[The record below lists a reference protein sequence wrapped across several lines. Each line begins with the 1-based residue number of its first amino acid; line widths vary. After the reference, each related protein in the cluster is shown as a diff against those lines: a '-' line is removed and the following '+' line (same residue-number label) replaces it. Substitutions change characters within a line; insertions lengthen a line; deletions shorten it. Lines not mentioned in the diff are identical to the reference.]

1 MSIDGGTEKAHT
13 RAEDSYES
21 VLRVLS
27 KQLDDED
34 EKQDFEERIPSLSKK
49 LVDFSKYFTSVIQVA
64 FSPSLSRKERIQQ
77 IAELKCCDGKG
88 MSASQASNIIS
99 RLYATDA
106 RPVFNMN
113 TRPKVIG
120 GAIGVTREVTR
131 EVTGEVKGGQQTQK
145 SSSPLNLLNYIP
157 PTQQNIASGVASG
170 VAVTAPERPRGDDR
184 NADGDDDRRGS
195 SGDLTK
201 WLPRFIEK
209 SLIDDRFRGVNT
221 KYDIAGDRGAS
232 AAAKFGRIFKYFL
245 LKLPMTYGLKLMYPL
260 AGSPIEGVQIED
272 FVKKMDFTYYILF
285 VLANVPFFGFFA
297 NIYTILTAIDDGRIY
312 LACITLIGTI
322 LSLFTLHYF
331 DMGLFFKIFYWMDV
345 NYEVD
350 GYKPPVLNPES
361 NVVRISGGRQS
372 RRPKGTR
379 KRDSKRK
386 RRVIRR
392 MR

>member
-27 KQLDDED
+27 KQLEDED
-34 EKQDFEERIPSLSKK
+34 EKQDFEDRIPSLSKK

-99 RLYATDA
+99 RLYASDA

-120 GAIGVTREVTR
+120 GAIGVTREVT
-131 EVTGEVKGGQQTQK
+131 GAVKGGQQSQK

-170 VAVTAPERPRGDDR
+170 VAVTAPERPLVESVDD
-184 NADGDDDRRGS
+184 GRRS
-195 SGDLTK
+195 SGDLTN

-209 SLIDDRFRGVNT
+209 SLVDDRFRGVNT

-245 LKLPMTYGLKLMYPL
+245 LKLPMTYGLKLMYSL

-345 NYEVD
+345 NYEVE
-350 GYKPPVLNPES
+350 GYKPPVVNPES
-361 NVVRISGGRQS
+361 NVVRISGGRPS
-372 RRPKGTR
+372 RPKRRGTR